1 VTTPAP
7 RPALKRAA
15 DAHIHPAA
23 PAGGSHLR
31 PAPAPEEVATA
42 PVLPGPGPAAAQP
55 ADAGSRLSGPLGGT
69 TSDALRAA
77 GKRARRGSRGGRD
90 AKRVELTVQVPK
102 ALRKEFRAALKAEQ
116 LDADEVVATM
126 LRVWLDR

>member
-1 VTTPAP
+1 MTTPAP

-23 PAGGSHLR
+23 PAGASHLR
-31 PAPAPEEVATA
+31 PAPDPGEVTDAPL
-42 PVLPGPGPAAAQP
+42 LPEPRPAAEP
-55 ADAGSRLSGPLGGT
+55 AGAVSRLSGPLGGT

-77 GKRARRGSRGGRD
+77 GKRARRGGRGGRD
-90 AKRVELTVQVPK
+90 EKRVELTVQVPK

-116 LDADEVVATM
+116 LDADEVVTTM